1 MFRAIVLGAVQGLTE
16 FVPVSSSAH
25 LILLPFLLGWQVPS
39 LAFDVAVHV
48 GTVLAVV
55 AYFWRDLWQVAV
67 GVLRWVAGSRREED
81 VARARLGGLLIVG
94 SIPAALAGI
103 LLEELFEDLFK
114 RPTFAAGALLG
125 TAALLVL
132 AEAVYRRSNA
142 DGRRDVGSIS
152 VLDALAI
159 GAMQALAITPGI
171 SRSGATITAGMLRG
185 LSREAAARFSF
196 LLSIPAIA
204 GAALVAVPDFPAG
217 TDPGPVIAA
226 TAVAAVTGFAAVAFL
241 LRYLR
246 TRTMHPFAVYCVLLS
261 ALSFTV
267 AATR

>member
-25 LILLPFLLGWQVPS
+25 LVLVPFLLAWEVPS

-48 GTVLAVV
+48 GTVLAVA
-55 AYFWRDLWQVAV
+55 AYFWRELWQIAA
-67 GVLRWVAGSRREED
+67 GILRWAGGSRREQD

-94 SIPAALAGI
+94 SIPAGVAGI
-103 LLEELFEDLFK
+103 LLEGLFEELFE
-114 RPTFAAGALLG
+114 RPSLAAGALLI
-125 TAALLVL
+125 TAGLLVL
-132 AEAVYRRSNA
+132 AETVYRRA
-142 DGRRDVGSIS
+142 DPGRRRDERSIS

-159 GAMQALAITPGI
+159 GAMQALSITPGI

-226 TAVAAVTGFAAVAFL
+226 TAIAGVTGFAAVAFL

-246 TRTMHPFAVYCVLLS
+246 TRTMYPFAVYCVLLS
-261 ALSFTV
+261 AVSFVV
-267 AATR
+267 AAAR